1 MSEEIKKGL
10 LGIVVDETEI
20 SKVMP
25 EINSLTYRGYAVQD
39 LCESCRFEEAAYL
52 ILKGDLPNSIQL
64 KNFEKEERNN
74 RELTKNLYEIIKHMP
89 KKSHPM
95 DVARTAV
102 SVMGLEDKETSD
114 NSPESNMRKA
124 MKIFAK
130 TPTALAAFYRIR
142 NGKKLIKPKKNLT
155 FSENFFYMCFGKVPQ
170 KEIVKAFDVSL
181 ILYAEHSFNVS
192 TFTAR
197 TITSSLSDIH
207 GAITGAIASL
217 KGPLHGGANE
227 EVMHMMN
234 EVKKPENA
242 LKWINNALKKKLVVM
257 GFGHRVYKS
266 GDSRVP
272 TMKKYFEKVSKIKK
286 DRKFLK
292 IYEIIEKVMVNK
304 KNIYPNVDYPTGP
317 TYHLMGFDTDFFTP
331 IFVISRIT
339 GWSAHIM
346 EQHAS
351 NKLIRPLAKY
361 SGSKHRKVMLL
372 NQR

>member
-10 LGIVVDETEI
+10 LGIIVDETTV
-20 SKVMP
+20 SQVMP
-25 EINSLTYRGYAVQD
+25 EINSLTYRGYTVQE
-39 LCESCRFEEAAYL
+39 LCDKCSFEEVAYL
-52 ILKGDLPNSIQL
+52 VLKTELPNKKQL
-64 KNFEKEERNN
+64 KKFIKEERSS
-74 RELTKNLYEIIKHMP
+74 RKLSVQILKDIQKMP
-89 KKSHPM
+89 KKAHPM
-95 DVARTAV
+95 DVIRTAV
-102 SVMGLEDKETSD
+102 SLMALEDKDTKN
-114 NSPESNMRKA
+114 NSPEANMKKSIR
-124 MKIFAK
+124 IFAK
-130 TPTALAAFYRIR
+130 TPTAIAAFFRSR
-142 NGKKLIKPKKNLT
+142 KGKKLIPPKKNLS
-155 FSENFFYMCFGKVPQ
+155 FSENFFHMCFGKVPN

-207 GAITGAIASL
+207 GAIVGAIASL

-234 EVKKPENA
+234 KINSPENA
-242 LKWINNALKKKLVVM
+242 KKWINRALDNKEVVM

-272 TMKKYFEKVSKIKK
+272 TMKKYFMKVSKIKK
-286 DRKFLK
+286 DKKFYK
-292 IYEIIEKVMVNK
+292 IYDIVERVMIER
-304 KNIYPNVDYPTGP
+304 KNIYPNLDYPTGP

-351 NKLIRPLAKY
+351 NKLIRPLSKY
-361 SGSKHRKVMLL
+361 KGEKHRKVMLL
-372 NQR
+372 NHR

>member
-1 MSEEIKKGL
+1 MSDDIKKGL
-10 LGIVVDETEI
+10 LGIIVDETEI

-25 EINSLTYRGYAVQD
+25 EINSLTYRGYAAQD
-39 LCESCRFEEAAYL
+39 LCARCNFEEVAYL
-52 ILKGDLPNSIQL
+52 ILNKELPKKTQL
-64 KNFEKEERNN
+64 KQFVKD
-74 RELTKNLYEIIKHMP
+74 LTKERALSKNLIEILKRIP
-89 KKSHPM
+89 KNSHPM

-102 SVMGLEDKETSD
+102 SIMGLEDKESKD
-114 NSPESNMRKA
+114 NSPKANLRKA
-124 MKIFAK
+124 LRIFAK
-130 TPTALAAFYRIR
+130 TPTALAAFYRLR
-142 NGKKLIKPKKNLT
+142 KGKKIIAPKKNLS
-155 FSENFFYMCFGKVPQ
+155 FSENFFHMCFGKVPE

-227 EVMHMMN
+227 EVMHMMKKI
-234 EVKKPENA
+234 KKPENA
-242 LKWINNALKKKLVVM
+242 LKWITKALKNKDVVM

-272 TMKKYFEKVSKIKK
+272 TMREYFKRVAIIKK
-286 DRKFLK
+286 DKTFEK
-292 IYEIIEKVMVNK
+292 IYDIVEKVMIK
-304 KNIYPNVDYPTGP
+304 EKNIYPNVDYPTGP

-346 EQHAS
+346 EQHAA
-351 NKLIRPLAKY
+351 NKLIRPLASYK
-361 SGSKHRKVMLL
+361 GQKHRKVLEL

>member
-1 MSEEIKKGL
+1 MSDEIKKGL
-10 LGIVVDETEI
+10 LGIVVDETTV
-20 SKVMP
+20 SQVMP
-25 EINSLTYRGYAVQD
+25 DINSLTYRGYAVQD
-39 LCESCRFEEAAYL
+39 LCAKCNFEEVAYL
-52 ILKGDLPNSIQL
+52 VLNGELPNKKQL
-64 KNFEKEERNN
+64 KSFIKEERSD
-74 RELTKNLYEIIKHMP
+74 RKLSKEILSDIRKMP
-89 KKSHPM
+89 KKAHPM
-95 DVARTAV
+95 DVVRTAV
-102 SVMGLEDKETSD
+102 SLMALEDKETKD
-114 NSPESNMRKA
+114 NSPKANMRKA
-124 MKIFAK
+124 IRIFSK
-130 TPTALAAFYRIR
+130 TPIALAAFFRAR
-142 NGKKLIKPKKNLT
+142 KGKKMIAPKKNLS
-155 FSENFFYMCFGKVPQ
+155 FSENFFHMCFGKVPS

-234 EVKKPENA
+234 KIKKPENA
-242 LKWINNALKKKLVVM
+242 LKWINKALKNKDVVM
-257 GFGHRVYKS
+257 GFGHRVYKR

-272 TMKKYFEKVSKIKK
+272 TMEKYFKKVASIKK
-286 DRKFLK
+286 DKKFIK
-292 IYEIIEKVMVNK
+292 IYDIVKNVMIER
-304 KNIYPNVDYPTGP
+304 KNIHPNVDYPTGP

-346 EQHAS
+346 EQHAA
-351 NKLIRPLAKY
+351 NKLIRPLSKY
-361 SGSKHRKVMLL
+361 SGTKHRKVMLL